1 VAYVARFRDDQ
12 PVRRRRF
19 LFYATTTPEGKDQGQ
34 GPRTLARGRE
44 AEHNC
49 DVKRLWNFAREYPT
63 VVLTVAVAVVAGVLS
78 LASLAEVARW
88 SVTAYGI
95 IIAAIELR
103 GMIRQLRQGKLGID
117 VLALIAILATL
128 AVGEY
133 WATLMIVFMLSG
145 GQALEVY
152 AAGRAQRELSALL
165 VRAPQLAH
173 RLIGAKGETG
183 AKVQTEANGETEDVA
198 VGDIAIGD
206 RLLVRSAEIIPVDGM
221 LTSAHGS
228 FDESSLTGESLPV
241 DRVRGEAVMSGAL
254 NGQTAVEIT
263 ATVLAEDSSYQRIVA
278 LVAEASESKAPLVRV
293 ADRYAVPFTIF
304 SLAVA
309 GVAWLVSG
317 DAVRFAEVLV
327 VATPCPLLLAA
338 PVAFMGGMSRGAR
351 HGIIVKGAGTL
362 EKLSRAKTVAFDKTG
377 TLTAGQPTVSR
388 VSAAGAFSETEVL
401 GLAAAAEQY
410 SSHVLAASIVNA
422 ARERGLDVLG
432 ATDAREEEAHGV
444 VATIAG
450 RTVVV
455 GKLGFIATHAA
466 DAEAITLAG
475 GQLSVYVSVDGVF
488 AGAIILSDAVR
499 DDAERTL
506 RELAALG
513 ITRTLMLTGDA
524 GATAHHIGSGLGIAT
539 VHHSLLPA
547 DKVSIIRSLTERPVV
562 MVGDGV
568 NDAPVLAVADVGI
581 AMGARGATAA
591 SESADVVILIDDL
604 SRTAEA
610 IRVGK
615 RTMAVALQ
623 SIWMGIGL
631 SVILMAFAAGGFLP
645 AIIGAALQEAVDL
658 ATILNSL
665 RSLSDGRRAKV

>member
-1 VAYVARFRDDQ
+1 V
-12 PVRRRRF
+12 
-19 LFYATTTPEGKDQGQ
+19 
-34 GPRTLARGRE
+34 
-44 AEHNC
+44 N
-49 DVKRLWNFAREYPT
+49 RLWKFAREYPA
-63 VVLTVAVAVVAGVLS
+63 VVLTVGITVVAGALNF
-78 LASLAEVARW
+78 ASLGEVARW
-88 SVTAYGI
+88 GVTAYGI
-95 IIAAIELR
+95 VIAGLELR
-103 GMIRQLRQGKLGID
+103 GMIRELKQGKLGID

-152 AAGRAQRELSALL
+152 AAGRAKRELSALL
-165 VRAPQLAH
+165 VRAPQRAH
-173 RLIGAKGETG
+173 RLVGAKGET
-183 AKVQTEANGETEDVA
+183 EDVP
-198 VGDIAIGD
+198 VGEVAIGD
-206 RLLVRSAEIIPVDGM
+206 RLVVRSAEIIPVDGT
-221 LTSAHGS
+221 LASAHGS

-241 DRVRGEAVMSGAL
+241 DRVRGEGVLSGAL

-317 DAVRFAEVLV
+317 DPIRFVEVLV

-338 PVAFMGGMSRGAR
+338 PVAFMGGMSRAAR

-377 TLTAGQPTVSR
+377 TLTAGKPTVAS
-388 VSAAGAFSETEVL
+388 VSATADFSADEL
-401 GLAAAAEQY
+401 LSLAAAAEQY

-422 ARERGLDVLG
+422 ARERGLDVPR
-432 ATDAREEEAHGV
+432 AEDAREEEAHGV
-444 VATIAG
+444 VATVGG

-475 GQLSVYVSVDGVF
+475 GQLSVYVSVDGAF

-499 DDAERTL
+499 NDAERTL
-506 RELAALG
+506 SELAALG

-524 GATAHHIGSGLGIAT
+524 EVTAHHIGTGLGIAT

-547 DKVSIIRSLTERPVV
+547 DKVRIIRSLTERPVV

-568 NDAPVLAVADVGI
+568 NDAPVLAVADIGI

-615 RTMAVALQ
+615 RTMMVALQ
-623 SIWMGIGL
+623 SIWLGIGL
-631 SVILMAFAAGGFLP
+631 SVLLMAVAAGGFLP
-645 AIIGAALQEAVDL
+645 AIIGAALQEIVDL

-665 RSLSDGRRAKV
+665 RALSDGGRPRASHSPGGRESVAGEVVGGHSAHAQGS